1 MSRPSRWARQ
11 RVVTAAFGVAVLIAG
26 CGSQIAPGGGSTSPP
41 ALKSVRT
48 STPNVSKPKGSKPK
62 VATPKTPTTQLLTP
76 TFDQATNDLIRALDV
91 AAHARYV
98 NTFGSL
104 SFAPPHH
111 GVILTMTDLANGRA
125 LISSTRAGHPQWSRV
140 TVTLVKVTY
149 TEARLQAAQNAVS
162 PAYWKK
168 YELVSVVS
176 GAGDYVDVGSSD
188 TSLKGPGGRVG
199 RERLAS
205 ILTRAV
211 GVRVIVTYSRPA
223 QAATG

>member
-1 MSRPSRWARQ
+1 MSRQSRWARQ
-11 RVVTAAFGVAVLIAG
+11 RVVTAAIAVSVLIAG
-26 CGSQIAPGGGSTSPP
+26 CGSQIAPGGDSTSPP
-41 ALKSVRT
+41 ASQSVT
-48 STPNVSKPKGSKPK
+48 IATPSASKPS
-62 VATPKTPTTQLLTP
+62 VSTPKTPTTPLLTP
-76 TFDQATNDLIRALDV
+76 TFDQATYDLIRALDV

-111 GVILTMTDLANGRA
+111 GVILAMTDLANARA

-140 TVTLVKVTY
+140 AVTLVKVTY
-149 TEARLQAAQNAVS
+149 TEAQLQAAQNAVS
-162 PAYWKK
+162 PTYWKK
-168 YELVSVVS
+168 YELVSVGS

-188 TSLKGPGGRVG
+188 PSLKGPGGRVG

-211 GVRVIVTYSRPA
+211 GVRVIVTYSLPA
-223 QAATG
+223 QAANG